1 MGAPLLELRDVT
13 VTFPGR
19 GWFGRRAAPVQAV
32 RGASL
37 TVAPGETVGL
47 VGESGCGKS
56 TLGRATVRLVTPQ
69 SGQVLFDG
77 RDITRLPQSA
87 LRPLRPKFQMVFQDP
102 YSSLNPSLPIVDSVG
117 EPLRVH
123 TRLPARQRADQVVSA
138 LELVGLAARHL
149 YRYPA
154 EFSGGQRQR
163 LALARALVLDPR
175 LVVCD
180 EVTSALD
187 VSTQNQILTLL
198 DQLRRERG
206 VSFLFVSHNLLA
218 VRHIAARVA
227 VMYLG
232 RIIEEGPTER
242 VFTAP
247 AHPYT
252 RALLTAIPG
261 EHRRRDAGGRPSAPA
276 GELPSPVN
284 PPAGVPVP
292 HPLPAGDGPVPH
304 RDAAA
309 HPGRRRRAGGLPPA
323 DHRPRPGRPAPA
335 RRLLRQ
341 LAGDTAGHP
350 WWRRYSRRPRV
361 TVNPCATV
369 LAATTNE
376 PAASTVGSRSIRSAA
391 TTRRSPVTCVGTVTV
406 RT

>member
-198 DQLRRERG
+198 DQLRRVRG

-252 RALLTAIPG
+252 RALLAAIPG
-261 EHRRRDAGGRPSAPA
+261 EHRRRVHRHDPRRNDPRRGA
-276 GELPSPVN
+276 LP
-284 PPAGVPVP
+284 
-292 HPLPAGDGPVPH
+292 
-304 RDAAA
+304 
-309 HPGRRRRAGGLPPA
+309 RRAGSLDSCRRHRGGDVRHPA
-323 DHRPRPGRPAPA
+323 RHPGDTIDRTSRPA
-335 RRLLRQ
+335 RRR
-341 LAGDTAGHP
+341 D
-350 WWRRYSRRPRV
+350 RRARA
-361 TVNPCATV
+361 C
-369 LAATTNE
+369 LTTDH
-376 PAASTVGSRSIRSAA
+376 VQ
-391 TTRRSPVTCVGTVTV
+391 
-406 RT
+406 

>member
-252 RALLTAIPG
+252 RALLAAIPG

-284 PPAGVPVP
+284 PPAGCPFHTRCPLVMDRCRTEMPLPTRVDGGGQVACHLQTTGP
-292 HPLPAGDGPVPH
+292 ALAGRPLPA
-304 RDAAA
+304 
-309 HPGRRRRAGGLPPA
+309 
-323 DHRPRPGRPAPA
+323 
-335 RRLLRQ
+335 
-341 LAGDTAGHP
+341 
-350 WWRRYSRRPRV
+350 
-361 TVNPCATV
+361 
-369 LAATTNE
+369 
-376 PAASTVGSRSIRSAA
+376 AS
-391 TTRRSPVTCVGTVTV
+391 
-406 RT
+406 

>member
-1 MGAPLLELRDVT
+1 MAEQLLELRDVT

-19 GWFGRRAAPVQAV
+19 GWFGRRSAPVQAV

-69 SGQVLFDG
+69 SGQVVFDG
-77 RDITRLPQSA
+77 KDITRLPNSS

-102 YSSLNPSLPIVDSVG
+102 YSSLNPSMPIVDSVG

-123 TRLPARQRADQVVSA
+123 ERLSARQRADRVVGA
-138 LELVGLAARHL
+138 LELVGLGSRHL

-163 LALARALVLDPR
+163 LALARALVLDPQ

-198 DQLRRERG
+198 GQLQQQRG

-218 VRHIAARVA
+218 VRHLATRVA

-232 RIIEEGPTER
+232 RIIEIGPTER
-242 VFTAP
+242 VFTTP

-252 RALLTAIPG
+252 RALLNAIPG
-261 EHRRRDAGGRPSAPA
+261 EHRRRDRTDRVPVPA

-284 PPAGVPVP
+284 PPAGCPFHTRCP
-292 HPLPAGDGPVPH
+292 LAMEQCRTEMPLPTRVDGGGEVACHLQTAGPIL
-304 RDAAA
+304 A
-309 HPGRRRRAGGLPPA
+309 
-323 DHRPRPGRPAPA
+323 GRP
-335 RRLLRQ
+335 LS
-341 LAGDTAGHP
+341 G
-350 WWRRYSRRPRV
+350 
-361 TVNPCATV
+361 
-369 LAATTNE
+369 
-376 PAASTVGSRSIRSAA
+376 
-391 TTRRSPVTCVGTVTV
+391 
-406 RT
+406 